1 MSKILNII
9 ICGIAFCSYSVLA
22 NVAPFNGDV
31 FNRIKNK
38 NLGKQWLM
46 VLWSVDCPACY
57 KELAL
62 IKSLRKENPNIDVI
76 IVNTDGDD
84 EANAESYQVM
94 EKYQLLDITTYF
106 FEEGTADRNRYVIDP
121 TWYGE
126 LPRSYF
132 VDTKGTFHGKS
143 GLVEPALLRKWLL

>member
-1 MSKILNII
+1 MSKVLNII
-9 ICGIAFCSYSVLA
+9 ICAITFFSYSVLA

-31 FNRIKNK
+31 FDQIKNK

-76 IVNTDGDD
+76 IVNTDGED
-84 EANAESYQVM
+84 EANAESYKVM
-94 EKYQLLDITTYF
+94 AKYQLLDTTTYF
-106 FEEGTADRNRYVIDP
+106 FEEGTADRNRYAIDP

-132 VDTKGTFHGKS
+132 VDKKGKFNGKS
-143 GLVEPALLRKWLL
+143 GLVDPALLRKWLL